1 MALARMVVMVHQ
13 DVSVPSGD
21 ESSTGSMTRLIHRAE
36 AGDAQAQ
43 KELFERC
50 FRVVQNLADDK
61 LGKVP
66 RRIADGED
74 VALSVMRNAFE
85 GMREGRFGDLQ
96 DREDWWQ
103 ILWDLVAKKSTD
115 LKRYL
120 GRAKRDFRREDHDRL
135 ADGVND
141 SSGGGRSEFAVRAMD
156 EPDFVLAEVMDVLF
170 ELLDDDAMRAI
181 ARSKLLGWT
190 EREIGEEVGLTTK
203 RVEFKWK
210 VIRNKWKEKLKQ
222 MHLAPPDDSLDECG
236 TDDADESFK

>member
-1 MALARMVVMVHQ
+1 MAHK
-13 DVSVPSGD
+13 DVSAPSGD
-21 ESSTGSMTRLIHRAE
+21 ESGTGSMTRLIHRAE
-36 AGDAQAQ
+36 AGDVQAQ
-43 KELFERC
+43 EELFERC

-66 RRIADGED
+66 RRIADGQD

-85 GMREGRFGDLQ
+85 GMREGRFRDLQ

-103 ILWDLVAKKSTD
+103 ILWDLIAKKSTD

-135 ADGVND
+135 ADGAND
-141 SSGGGRSEFAVRAMD
+141 SSGGGMSEFVATGPD
-156 EPDFVLAEVMDVLF
+156 EPDFMLAEVIDVLF
-170 ELLDDDAMRAI
+170 EMLDDDVMRAI
-181 ARSKLLGWT
+181 ARGKLLGRT
-190 EREIGEEVGLTTK
+190 EREIGEELGLTPK

-222 MHLAPPDDSLDECG
+222 MHLAPPDDSPAECG
-236 TDDADESFK
+236 TDDAEESFK

>member
-1 MALARMVVMVHQ
+1 MAHK
-13 DVSVPSGD
+13 DVSAPSGD
-21 ESSTGSMTRLIHRAE
+21 ESGTGSMTRLIHRAE
-36 AGDAQAQ
+36 AGDVQAQ
-43 KELFERC
+43 EELFERC

-66 RRIADGED
+66 RRIADGQD

-85 GMREGRFGDLQ
+85 GMREGRFRDLQ

-103 ILWDLVAKKSTD
+103 ILWDLIAKKSTD

-120 GRAKRDFRREDHDRL
+120 GREKRDFRREDHDRL
-135 ADGVND
+135 ADRAND
-141 SSGGGRSEFAVRAMD
+141 SSGGGMSEFAATGPD
-156 EPDFVLAEVMDVLF
+156 EPDFMLAEVMDVLF
-170 ELLDDDAMRAI
+170 EMLDDDVMRAI
-181 ARSKLLGWT
+181 ARGKLLGRT
-190 EREIGEEVGLTTK
+190 EREIGEELGLTPK

-222 MHLAPPDDSLDECG
+222 MHLAPPDDSPDECG